1 MESRIFEQKIEFTEE
16 ELFAALKIPLD
27 DEREETDIV
36 RDLIEEAQKIARPKT
51 LWKPLAVEAGEG
63 FVKLDGHTFTEP
75 LIVEKFSSLPVVFAY
90 VNTCGTELDDW
101 SKLHADPLE
110 EYIADGIKVFYLGK
124 IGAAFHR
131 FLQSEVFE
139 GKTFSSLNPGSLG
152 AWPISGQADLFA
164 CLGDV
169 EEKIGVTLMP
179 SFLMVPTKSGS
190 GIFFESDG
198 EYHNCTYCP
207 RITCPNR
214 RAPFS
219 GSTDPVKK

>member
-1 MESRIFEQKIEFTEE
+1 MDSRIFEAKIEFTEE
-16 ELFAALKIPLD
+16 ELFKVLKMPLD
-27 DEREETDIV
+27 EDREETDIV
-36 RDLIEEAQKIARPKT
+36 RDLIEEAKKIARPKV

-63 FVKLDGHTFTEP
+63 FVKLDDHLFTEP
-75 LIVEKFSSLPVVFAY
+75 LIVEKFSALPVVFAE
-90 VNTCGTELDDW
+90 VSTCGTELDDW
-101 SKLHADPLE
+101 SNLHTDPLE

-124 IGAAFHR
+124 IGAAFR
-131 FLQSEVFE
+131 KFMDEEVFK
-139 GKTFSSLNPGSLG
+139 GKTISALNPGSLG
-152 AWPISGQADLFA
+152 AWPISGQKDLFA

-169 EEKIGVTLMP
+169 EEKIGVKLMP

-190 GIFFESDG
+190 GILFESDG

-219 GSTDPVKK
+219 GSTDPLAK